1 MFADIYGRRRVCILV
16 AFMLCFVLTASEV
29 LQTNIFGFSAF
40 AKYIVYAVTQ
50 FIVGALAKTLYCV
63 SYILLIEFTTSKH
76 STRTTNIFLYSY
88 VFGEL
93 LLLTLAYFLR
103 NWHTLNAIMAAYSFG
118 VVCILAFILPESPR
132 FLLNKKRNSEAA
144 KVLASIAKI
153 NGKESELTRA
163 EFFETKLV
171 EIDAESA
178 AKPGSED
185 NETEKQSAKFI
196 LSQIVTPLA
205 TLAKTL
211 MFIYIWTSLNLVYFG
226 MSLGK

>member
-1 MFADIYGRRRVCILV
+1 MNAAETIAFPNKAIPIRVICNADIELS
-16 AFMLCFVLTASEV
+16 VLS
-29 LQTNIFGFSAF
+29 
-40 AKYIVYAVTQ
+40 
-50 FIVGALAKTLYCV
+50 ALACEASKATTRQK
-63 SYILLIEFTTSKH
+63 ILDVI
-76 STRTTNIFLYSY
+76 
-88 VFGEL
+88 
-93 LLLTLAYFLR
+93 
-103 NWHTLNAIMAAYSFG
+103 
-118 VVCILAFILPESPR
+118 
-132 FLLNKKRNSEAA
+132 KK
-144 KVLASIAKI
+144 KI